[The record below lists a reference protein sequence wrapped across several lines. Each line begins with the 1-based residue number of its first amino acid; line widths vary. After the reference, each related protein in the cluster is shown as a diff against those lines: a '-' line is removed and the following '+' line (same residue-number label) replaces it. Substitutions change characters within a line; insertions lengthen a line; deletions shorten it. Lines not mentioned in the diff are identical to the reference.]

1 MIRISDLYRR
11 APAAP
16 ASPVAHSPRVAVVAL
31 GLAIALAQAWPVA
44 AHSPDPLLGTT
55 PWGQNQVVLYMWASG
70 QVPPTWA
77 ATNIDAGAADSK
89 ASRNSQ
95 AALFERSAAAASK
108 IAYGG
113 AHPCPSYGIACMNRS
128 GVPISFGVWFRPHG
142 TSLDWGT
149 LRWCQAQ
156 STFTNG
162 CYDIRRVALD
172 EFGHVEMLNH
182 HVNYADESDY
192 LDAVVQ
198 YAGRSRPKAG
208 WNTHVY
214 GRCDIARL
222 QLEYELIESDDPVST
237 CLSLSTT
244 LMIAADPPSIVAGDT
259 TRVTGELEIA
269 VATAAKRLS
278 GDPLSLRTITLQR
291 RYLGSTAWVVI
302 ATMSAVSG
310 SVGSYA
316 FTIKPSATADYR
328 LVYDAPS
335 SEGLKD
341 ATSTVYRIT
350 VGVGPCSA
358 SSATNG
364 AKAPQ
369 KPCL

>member
-1 MIRISDLYRR
+1 MIRYPSIRGR
-11 APAAP
+11 A
-16 ASPVAHSPRVAVVAL
+16 SVARAQLAV
-31 GLAIALAQAWPVA
+31 LATAFALAQALPVA

-55 PWGQNQVVLYMWASG
+55 PWGQNQVVQYMWASG
-70 QVPPTWA
+70 QVPPAWA
-77 ATNIDAGAADSK
+77 ATNIDAGAADSE
-89 ASRNSQ
+89 ASRNSK
-95 AALFERSAAAASK
+95 AALFERSDAAASK

-142 TSLDWGT
+142 TALDWGA

-182 HVNYADESDY
+182 HANYDDESDY

-198 YAGRSRPKAG
+198 YAGRSRPKEG

-214 GRCDIARL
+214 GRCDVARL
-222 QLEYELIESDDPVST
+222 QLEYELLESDDLVST
-237 CLSLSTT
+237 CLSLATT
-244 LMIAADPPSIVAGDT
+244 LTIAADPASVVAGSS

-269 VATAAKRLS
+269 VASAAKRLS
-278 GDPLSLRTITLQR
+278 GDPLSLRKVTLQR
-291 RYLGSTAWVVI
+291 RDLGSTAWVVV

-310 SVGSYA
+310 SAGSYA
-316 FTIKPSATADYR
+316 FTLNPTVTADYR
-328 LVYDAPS
+328 LSYDAPA

-341 ATSTVYRIT
+341 TTSAVYRIA
-350 VGVGPCSA
+350 VGIGPCSVTG
-358 SSATNG
+358 SKVP
-364 AKAPQ
+364 AKDGNVPAR
-369 KPCL
+369 PCL